1 MGICKSHYLL
11 NSDIFLSLTK
21 EVLLLIF
28 WTCDRLVCSLK
39 ETLIIDMTPGQSH
52 IFTSIIVLREQ
63 CIYAG
68 STEDYSLN
76 TNNCK
81 EPYDLILY
89 AYLYNY
95 LTTVD

>member
-11 NSDIFLSLTK
+11 NSDIFLSITK

-52 IFTSIIVLREQ
+52 IFTRIIVLREQ

-68 STEDYSLN
+68 ST
-76 TNNCK
+76 
-81 EPYDLILY
+81 
-89 AYLYNY
+89 
-95 LTTVD
+95 

>member
-1 MGICKSHYLL
+1 
-11 NSDIFLSLTK
+11 
-21 EVLLLIF
+21 
-28 WTCDRLVCSLK
+28 
-39 ETLIIDMTPGQSH
+39 MTPGQSH
-52 IFTSIIVLREQ
+52 SFTSIIVLGEQ

-81 EPYDLILY
+81 EPYDLIMY
-89 AYLYNY
+89 AYLNNY